1 MQKNAKKNVEEKTDN
16 TKEIK
21 EELLKK
27 ICLLGDPGVG
37 KTSLIRR
44 FVHNEFGEEYISTI
58 GTSISTKNL
67 ELLGKSL
74 ELVIW
79 DIAGQETFEDVSAS
93 YFPGAEGGI
102 VVCDITRRETFDNL
116 PHWIHRMK
124 QSVPEAKFVVMLNKC
139 DLVPDKNL
147 DRKEVE
153 DFISRYPYPC
163 LLSSA
168 RTGACV
174 EDAFKSLCELMLGCQ
189 TENSKPNYS
198 KPDLFSIFSES
209 RILQRSNEKS
219 IFIEESEG
227 ANLLTDFEKGDI
239 LIAGPNSK
247 FISYAKEKG
256 LEILRLNSSEI
267 DPKNLLSL
275 SRRVKR
281 AVNEGKNVLIDSINY
296 LLMQNEEKMVA
307 EFLYLIS
314 EFSDGRAKVV
324 LDPHSKERKEIAAV
338 IREIRQR

>member
-1 MQKNAKKNVEEKTDN
+1 MQKDLQKDSKRKLGEKEDSR
-16 TKEIK
+16 KEIK
-21 EELLKK
+21 EEILKK
-27 ICLLGDPGVG
+27 VCLLGDPGVG

-79 DIAGQETFEDVSAS
+79 DIAGQETFEDISAS

-116 PHWIHRMK
+116 AHWIHRMK
-124 QSVPEAKFVVMLNKC
+124 QSVPDAKFVIILNKC

-147 DRKEVE
+147 DRQEVE

-168 RTGACV
+168 RTGLCV
-174 EDAFKSLCELMLGCQ
+174 EDAFKSLCELMIAG
-189 TENSKPNYS
+189 EVKYSKPNLS
-198 KPDLFSIFSES
+198 SIFTDSSFS
-209 RILQRSNEKS
+209 RNTY
-219 IFIEESEG
+219 EESMFVDEVS
-227 ANLLTDFEKGDI
+227 ARNALMKFEKGDL
-239 LIAGPNSK
+239 LIVGPNSK
-247 FISYAKEKG
+247 LIGCANERG
-256 LEILRLNSSEI
+256 IETLRLNSSEV

-275 SRRVKR
+275 SRRIKR
-281 AVNEGKNVLIDSINY
+281 AIGDGKRVLIDSIDY
-296 LLMQNEEKMVA
+296 LLMQNDEKMVA
-307 EFLYLIS
+307 EFLYLVS

-324 LDPHSKERKEIAAV
+324 LDPSSKDKKEIAAV
-338 IREIRQR
+338 IREIREK